1 MEDPGL
7 NWLVGRGLDGRL
19 WGGGTGLK
27 EDGGTAGVGCGMK
40 ELLGEK
46 GRSFGTAGVG
56 LPTKVLGLVKVFP
69 FGLNSGTA
77 GVGCGMNGLGLVNLS
92 PGLAVPRNPPEFE
105 KLFPGLAVPRKPP
118 DG

>member
-1 MEDPGL
+1 MVGGG
-7 NWLVGRGLDGRL
+7 LVGRF

-27 EDGGTAGVGCGMK
+27 EDLGGTAGVGCGMK

-56 LPTKVLGLVKVFP
+56 LPTNDLGLVKVFP
-69 FGLNSGTA
+69 FGVKFGTA
-77 GVGCGMNGLGLVNLS
+77 GVGWGMNGLGLVNLS
-92 PGLAVPRNPPEFE
+92 LGVTVPRKPPGEEKLIPGLAVPRNPP
-105 KLFPGLAVPRKPP
+105 

>member
-1 MEDPGL
+1 
-7 NWLVGRGLDGRL
+7 
-19 WGGGTGLK
+19 
-27 EDGGTAGVGCGMK
+27 MK

-77 GVGCGMNGLGLVNLS
+77 GVGCGMNGLGLVNLF
-92 PGLAVPRNPPEFE
+92 EFE
-105 KLFPGLAVPRKPP
+105 KLFPGFAVPRNPP

>member
-1 MEDPGL
+1 MG
-7 NWLVGRGLDGRL
+7 GGLDGRL

-40 ELLGEK
+40 GLLGEK

-77 GVGCGMNGLGLVNLS
+77 GVGLGMNGLGLVNLS
-92 PGLAVPRNPPEFE
+92 PGLAVPRNPPAFE

>member
-1 MEDPGL
+1 MGSGL
-7 NWLVGRGLDGRL
+7 EGRF

-69 FGLNSGTA
+69 FGLKSGTA
-77 GVGCGMNGLGLVNLS
+77 GVGWGMNVLGLVNLS
-92 PGLAVPRNPPEFE
+92 LGFAVPRKPSDEGLE
-105 KLFPGLAVPRKPP
+105 KLFPGLAVPRNPP